1 MIRVRR
7 RRAAP
12 FGAGA
17 LTVLGLAVAAV
28 VIGGRAPISGQQ
40 DEFNATV
47 RPVLTG
53 TCATCHNAELPSGGM
68 SVDGLNS
75 AESLV
80 GQRQVWEKILER
92 LRAGEMPP
100 EDVARPAPERMA
112 AMIAYIER
120 ALER

>member
-7 RRAAP
+7 RSAAS

-17 LTVLGLAVAAV
+17 LTVLGLAIAAAV
-28 VIGGRAPISGQQ
+28 VGGRAAISGQA
-40 DEFNATV
+40 DEFNTIV

-53 TCATCHNAELPSGGM
+53 TCANCHNAELPSGGM
-68 SVDGLNS
+68 SVDGLSS

-80 GQRQVWEKILER
+80 DQRPVWEKILER

-100 EDVARPAPERMA
+100 EDAARPAPERMA

-120 ALER
+120 ALAR